1 MEKKINK
8 EKLAAQVSLALM
20 AGMFSIVPVVY
31 GAPVLDE
38 AKKLENTANVSVD
51 GLTTN
56 VIGTKQNNVVHWQDF
71 SVAKGETV
79 QFDADKPDTARDYLN
94 LVTGEKLSQIDGA
107 IKGGNNVYIINP
119 NGVIFGKGASVD
131 VGSLYVS
138 TTTAI
143 DPDKINDFKTN
154 GINPLTDTASSA
166 AADIVN
172 MGKITANSVYVE
184 GGNIKFMNTE
194 DVMAKTTVTAN
205 ATGTVRFDHK
215 TSADTSKFMA
225 SSGTRDDYTLITT
238 KDELQNINKTATALS
253 GHYALGANIDIENK
267 TFTPLGTVAQPFTGA
282 LDGNYYNVSRLYMNA
297 NDSGGNNYA
306 GLFGYVAGSTTQKV
320 KISNLGVVDASV
332 KGKIAAGALAGH
344 VENADIENVFVLG
357 SVPGSSKLGHY
368 GSESKLL
375 GGLIGEAGTGVKI
388 DSTYVTGVTIPS
400 HKSDGDG
407 AVTSIGGLIGK
418 ATGIVG
424 ITNSYTKDIT
434 FSNDAGY
441 SGGIVG
447 QASDTTE
454 ISNVYTTASNI
465 TRTGGV
471 QENTYIIKDNKID
484 GGNNTT
490 TNADAK
496 KASSYAFLGDTS
508 SNDTWRIYEGNTL
521 PLLRSFMK
529 ANGTVSVNYTY
540 TRDGETKTH
549 NSAEDTVWTYNG
561 TATEINAKASAGG
574 GTASLTGDDAV
585 RNKGTY
591 TLFSSTQDGYDYIGN
606 AIIVKPYQIK
616 TGINQ
621 DTEIRKVYDGTAAAS
636 TVVADLFKGTN
647 TGIFAEDA
655 ANGVTMSFTPDITNP
670 PKFTDENDHESPDAG
685 VGKRVTASG
694 TVTLTG
700 DKYGNY
706 ELVDYSGKVG
716 SVDEDTNEYSLTF
729 TGTSENGVIEQ
740 RELRIELTTPTG
752 INREYNGEKTVSATY
767 APKAQIKVSDNQKAN
782 GGLANEETIESLGLT
797 YASSAYY
804 VDKDSEGKYTAT
816 KMADDHSVEYAGIKL
831 NDSLGKNYKLVD
843 VKNNDKV
850 IYSASIAGLE
860 DSGTNAD
867 TGGALYGTGT
877 IARKNISAGG
887 FSINGTAQGAVKTYD
902 NTEFYDD
909 GSEGQLVYSDEVVH
923 NADKTSWDDVTFTVT
938 KDDQEHY
945 GYFTKST
952 TDTKHVTDAGENYG
966 VAYHVTI
973 GGSDAKN
980 YQVDGKNIEIGTSV
994 YVTGGNG
1001 KIEKRVITLEL
1012 GNKIT
1017 DIDKT
1022 YDGNAAVKVTHNN
1035 ALTNEISLD
1044 DGLVKY
1050 ADGSN
1055 QLISTDKTKLSITGA
1070 YDSKDVKKS
1079 NEYGVGA
1086 DQGIT
1091 YTITV
1096 VDGTINGKAANY
1108 VFKTKEGASSQTITG
1123 AAGAINPVHIKDIQ
1137 FADVYKDYDKSDKV
1151 KGAQEHDK
1159 IAIVDI
1165 TDGTSSVLVSGEAL
1179 TDIFNTNL
1187 IDGTYGSGNTDA
1199 TFSKNAHVQRQN
1211 GAVIKGTVK
1220 YTGKDSAGNPVSL
1233 RNSIKTNAYGS
1244 YNYVL
1249 DNDTAYYGVGTINP
1263 LTITALTL
1271 AQTKDI
1277 TKAYDGNASVAYTD
1291 VNGNT
1296 HEAADFVGTLSTEV
1310 GGESFDLTD
1319 KYSVH
1324 TAEYASE
1331 NVAWD
1336 GDNVAKQK
1344 VTYLLN
1350 VAEDGDYAI
1359 ADSLKDTTKTYVQI
1373 EYTGDKGGT
1382 ITPRK
1387 LKAQAAADFSKTYDA
1402 NKVIYDGTTELSGNG
1417 VVTFIGYDKAEYG
1430 LVDGD
1435 LNANTSTAV
1444 YDDVNAGDNK
1454 TINYTAKIGT
1464 GTDTTAKNYE
1474 IYVDDGH
1481 GNWTT
1486 GTSFTKNNGTIN
1498 QAGLYVTFDDVEK
1511 YYDGNRYLINKDNQ
1525 SLIMP
1530 NYHNGIKTR
1539 GTVLD
1544 DVRVNFAS
1552 NEDSLFDSAN
1562 VVRDSN
1568 GQVTSQNVT
1577 YKFTLAGDTADNY
1590 FIADAN
1596 GNEVTTKEGLKTVIN
1611 GRGTIKPKILTDAD
1625 VILNFGEVS
1634 KVYDMNSAVT
1644 YTHSE
1649 AEYGSQA
1656 GSKNAADY
1664 IDTFT
1669 IDGVVFKNADKD
1681 EINTY
1686 YTAAG
1691 IYLNDTTETTGVDA
1705 DKARFTISLTDT
1717 AVSNFNLSGVTF
1729 YDATDKTLTKT
1740 TAATITPKNVT
1751 VSFNDPTVT
1760 KVYNGKKDVVTG
1772 STQQNP
1778 DGTGSM
1784 AIGTDI
1790 LNVSGIISG
1799 DTAVLDRDKINARY
1813 ADKNVA
1819 YDTNGEITAKNVYY
1833 DAVLKGD
1840 NAKNYKLVYGSQ
1852 ESALTDGKPA
1862 LTLTGQGT
1870 ITPKEIAADFVYNGT
1885 VAENVYNKKTGDT
1898 TANKAYDAKDTV
1910 NNLASETINGVNGEV
1925 IKLNDADIKG
1935 TYGKW
1940 TTDASGSLTGIGAGG
1955 QTETGEFEANGDV
1968 NWLGTGN
1975 TEDEKTGYKA
1985 VRYTGLQKALD
1996 NAADP
2001 NDTNNTT
2008 GFSGKNYT
2016 IADTVYFTEAAKKGK
2031 IRQLAVTADKVHEKW
2046 TTPITKEYDGTSDVL
2061 NPEKFLTIYTD
2072 VTGSDVVLKYDL
2084 QSAVYDEN
2092 KVNVGSNYNVTY
2104 MLKSLQAQE
2113 FKNFKMDET
2122 LMKSFEKKKLQSG
2135 DNGMPTGSITP
2146 RVLTIKLTQ
2155 PNGYDKIYDGGT
2167 DVKDAAGN
2175 KIEEF
2180 AYVFDMGDKTA
2191 IVADDKDDTD
2201 KVNLIVTG
2209 AYDNAEANLTPE
2221 GETISGK
2228 EAKKTINYTATLSG
2242 SKAGN
2247 YMVANAAPTGEGTIK
2262 QRTVYVAFDANGGK
2276 DIDRDYNGAA
2286 DTSADADKNQR
2297 NNHIQLVD
2305 AVAGGNTGLL
2315 TGDKD
2320 NVSLVKGDIQANY
2333 GQDGT
2338 LDGNVVRD
2346 EQTKRVLTKDV
2357 YFTNFNLQGT
2367 NNSGNYAVR
2376 AQDGTTTLKGSGKI
2390 NPLSVTVTRND
2401 APTKVYDGNGSIDTN
2416 TDNFTATVTGGVGE
2430 AVKDFLTITGHYIED
2445 QNNDVNAGE
2454 NKSYTYT
2461 LSMDGSPNYD
2471 LASNTIEGTDGVIK
2485 KRTISANFN
2494 NGILTKVYDGNND
2507 GTSELLTNVANEV
2520 YDATNNTD
2528 NSLTNARFTLN
2539 DVVPGEDALL
2549 TGTATFGGKDAGEYD
2564 VTYTLTLNNSNY
2576 QFADDG
2582 SDSVTFDGTGCISRR
2597 DLIITATPVSI
2608 NAGEAMPK
2616 FTGTVSGFVDGER
2629 DNYTAFINGLTY
2641 QTEDGVDT
2649 SNPGQYGVYGWYTD
2663 KDTRS
2668 GLLGRNYKY
2677 SQAPSNSTAL
2687 TVNYVNQ
2694 NGNPDTKITPNSNV
2708 YHQISKDM
2716 NSGFGDNGAAAIEY
2730 KDKSGKVLGTEKID
2744 SGEINGKGLTIGG
2757 GADMSKQTD
2766 SNANIGIAGGDIVNM
2781 EGANAAGSVNVE
2793 TTGDGTVVNLEVFS
2807 IGGDKQSGDN
2817 NSAAEIT
2824 NTADKTYSLDLDNP
2838 TEGEIAIKNTNDT
2851 TGTLSSIAITDG
2863 KQNILGEEA
2872 EDKKDEQEKEGT
2884 IAIKSSNGEDDDEIE
2899 LTVEKQGV
2907 NVA

>member
-8 EKLAAQVSLALM
+8 EKLAAQVSLTLM

-31 GAPVLDE
+31 GAPVLDTT
-38 AKKLENTANVSVD
+38 KENTATVSSA

-56 VIGTKQNNVVHWQDF
+56 VVGQAQNSVVHWQDF
-71 SVAKGETV
+71 SVATGETV
-79 QFDADKPDTARDYLN
+79 QFDADNPEVARNYLN
-94 LVTGEKLSQIDGA
+94 LVTGDKQSQIDGA
-107 IKGGNNVYIINP
+107 IKGGADVYIINRH
-119 NGVIFGKGASVD
+119 GVIFGKGASVD
-131 VGSLYVS
+131 VGNLYVS
-138 TTTAI
+138 TIAASAI
-143 DPDKINDFKTN
+143 DTDKINNFHDQGT
-154 GINPLTDTASSA
+154 NPLTDTASRA
-166 AADIVN
+166 DADIVN
-172 MGKITANSVYVE
+172 MGTIKANSVYVE

-194 DVMAKTTVTAN
+194 KVKATTVTAV
-205 ATGTVRFDHK
+205 TPKEKGTVRFDHK
-215 TSADTSKFMA
+215 
-225 SSGTRDDYTLITT
+225 SSVTDAEISNFTAKGIRNDYTLISSLSEIT
-238 KDELQNINKTATALS
+238 ELD
-253 GHYALGANIDIENK
+253 GRYALAGDITLSPTNLQ
-267 TFTPLGTVAQPFTGA
+267 TSIGTNASTPFTGA
-282 LDGNYYNVSRLYMNA
+282 FDGNFFA
-297 NDSGGNNYA
+297 ISGYQSKGEDDYA
-306 GLFGYVAGSTTQKV
+306 GLFGYT
-320 KISNLGVVDASV
+320 I
-332 KGKIAAGALAGH
+332 GAT
-344 VENADIENVFVLG
+344 IENVGLKNATVMGKLSAG
-357 SVPGSSKLGHY
+357 S
-368 GSESKLL
+368 
-375 GGLIGEAGTGVKI
+375 LIGVAEETTIRNVFNQAGGHGI
-388 DSTYVTGVTIPS
+388 W
-400 HKSDGDG
+400 
-407 AVTSIGGLIGK
+407 VTSS
-418 ATGIVG
+418 
-424 ITNSYTKDIT
+424 NSEAI
-434 FSNDAGY
+434 A
-441 SGGIVG
+441 GGIVG
-447 QASDTTE
+447 RATNSTT
-454 ISNVYTTASNI
+454 ITNAYNTAPVHGSQPNYKAGGIVGSLTDSSLTNVYNTGSVYKDGSTVINAGIAYTADSKSSITNAYTTSGAILAAGSPKKQ
-465 TRTGGV
+465 T
-471 QENTYIIKDNKID
+471 NTYVINNTAKTITSDSNGESVGKSAKQKDNYKFWD
-484 GGNNTT
+484 
-490 TNADAK
+490 NANGKNEWAI
-496 KASSYAFLGDTS
+496 Y
-508 SNDTWRIYEGNTL
+508 NDL
-521 PLLRSFMK
+521 PILRSFLTAK
-529 ANGTVSVNYTY
+529 GTVSVNATLGGQ
-540 TRDGETKTH
+540 TLTH
-549 NSAEDTVWTYNG
+549 NSDGDIVWTYNG
-561 TATEINAKASAGG
+561 KTNKINATSSVGESKEVE
-574 GTASLTGDDAV
+574 V

-616 TGINQ
+616 TGINT
-621 DTEIRKVYDGTAAAS
+621 DTDITKVYDGNANAE
-636 TVVADLFKGTN
+636 TVVSKLLEGTN
-647 TGIFAEDA
+647 GDIFEADRNKVSIA
-655 ANGVTMSFTPDITNP
+655 PALKYA
-670 PKFTDENDHESPDAG
+670 KFTTDPDGKNESPDAG
-685 VGKRVTASG
+685 AGKYVKVEG
-694 TVTLTG
+694 KVTLTG
-700 DKYGNY
+700 DEYGNY
-706 ELVDYSGKVG
+706 ELVDYSGNVG

-729 TGTSENGVIEQ
+729 TGTSEKGVIEQ
-740 RELRIELTTPTG
+740 RELRIELTSPTG
-752 INREYNGEKTVSATY
+752 IDREYNGLYTVYDANQPETQNY
-767 APKAQIKVSDNQKAN
+767 TPEAQIKVSDPQSKND
-782 GGLANEETIESLGLT
+782 GLVAGHIIAGTDGLTLGLT
-797 YASSAYY
+797 YNSAANY
-804 VDKDSEGKYTAT
+804 VDKNSDGTYTKT
-816 KMADDHSVEYAGIKL
+816 KMADSHSVEYAGIKL

-843 VKNNDKV
+843 AKNNTV
-850 IYSASIAGLE
+850 IYSASINGLE
-860 DSGTNAD
+860 GSGINAG

-938 KDDQEHY
+938 KDDQGHY

-952 TDTKHVTDAGENYG
+952 TDTTHVTDAGENYG

-973 GGSDAKN
+973 GGTDAKN
-980 YQVDGKNIEIGTSV
+980 YKVNGTDIEIGKAID
-994 YVTGGNG
+994 VTGGSG
-1001 KIEKRVITLEL
+1001 KIEKRVITLKL
-1012 GNKIT
+1012 GDKTTN
-1017 DIDKT
+1017 IDKT
-1022 YDGNAAVKVTHNN
+1022 YDGDDKVKVTHDNT
-1035 ALTNEISLD
+1035 LTSAISLE

-1055 QLISTDKTKLSITGA
+1055 QLISSDGTKLSITGA

-1108 VFKTKEGASSQTITG
+1108 VFQTKEGASSQTITG
-1123 AAGAINPVHIKDIQ
+1123 ATGAINPVHIKDIQ
-1137 FADVYKDYDKSDKV
+1137 FVDVYKDYDKSDKV

-1159 IAIVDI
+1159 IAIADI
-1165 TDGTSSVLVSGEAL
+1165 TDGTNSVLVSGEAL
-1179 TDIFNTNL
+1179 TGIFNTNL
-1187 IDGTYGSGNTDA
+1187 IDGTYGSGNTDD
-1199 TFSKNAHVQRQN
+1199 TFMADAHVQRDPDTKD
-1211 GAVIKGTVK
+1211 VISGTVK
-1220 YTGKDSAGNPVSL
+1220 YTGKDTAGNVTSL
-1233 RNSIKTNAYGS
+1233 RDSIITD
-1244 YNYVL
+1244 NYVL
-1249 DNDTAYYGVGTINP
+1249 DNDTPYYGVGTINP

-1296 HEAADFVGTLSTEV
+1296 HEAAEFVGTLSTEV

-1324 TAEYASE
+1324 TAEYASKD
-1331 NVAWD
+1331 VAWD
-1336 GDNVAKQK
+1336 GNDVTKQK

-1359 ADSLKDTTKTYVQI
+1359 ADSLKDTTNTYVQI
-1373 EYTGDKGGT
+1373 EYTGAEGGT

-1387 LKAQAAADFSKTYDA
+1387 LKAQAAADFSKTYDGT
-1402 NKVIYDGTTELSGNG
+1402 NVIYDGATPLSGNG
-1417 VVTFIGYDKAEYG
+1417 VVTFSGYDKAEYG

-1444 YDDVNAGDNK
+1444 YDDVNAGNNK

-1464 GTDTTAKNYE
+1464 GKDTTAKNYE

-1498 QAGLYVTFDDVEK
+1498 QAGLYVTFDNVEK
-1511 YYDGNRYLINKDNQ
+1511 YYDGNRYLLDKNNQ
-1525 SLIMP
+1525 SLIKP

-1552 NEDSLFDSAN
+1552 NEDSFFDSAN

-1596 GNEVTTKEGLKTVIN
+1596 GNEVITKEGLKTVIN

-1634 KVYDMNSAVT
+1634 KVYDMDSAVT

-1705 DKARFTISLTDT
+1705 DKARFTISLTDM

-1729 YDATDKTLTKT
+1729 YNATDKTLTKT

-1790 LNVSGIISG
+1790 LDVSGIISG
-1799 DTAVLDRDKINARY
+1799 DTAYLDRDNINARY

-1819 YDTNGEITAKNVYY
+1819 YGADGEVTAKNVYY

-1852 ESALTDGKPA
+1852 ESALTDDKPA

-1870 ITPKEIAADFVYNGT
+1870 ITPKEITADFDYDGNVAADD
-1885 VAENVYNKKTGDT
+1885 YNKKAGDT
-1898 TANKAYDAKDTV
+1898 TANKAYDATDTV
-1910 NNLASETINGVNGEV
+1910 NSLASKTINGVNGEV
-1925 IKLNDADIKG
+1925 IKLNDSNIEG

-1940 TTDASGSLTGIGAGG
+1940 TADASGTLTGIGAGG
-1955 QTETGEFEANGDV
+1955 QTEKGTFEANGDV

-1985 VRYTGLQKALD
+1985 VKYTNLQNAL
-1996 NAADP
+1996 AHATDP
-2001 NDTNNTT
+2001 NNTA

-2016 IADTVYFTEAAKKGK
+2016 IANTVYFTEAAKKGK
-2031 IRQLAVTADKVHEKW
+2031 IRQLAVTADKVHERW
-2046 TTPITKEYDGTSDVL
+2046 NAPITKEYDGNSDVL
-2061 NPEKFLTIYTD
+2061 NPEQYLTIYTD
-2072 VTGSDVVLKYDL
+2072 VTGSEVDLKYNL
-2084 QSAVYDEN
+2084 TSAVYDN
-2092 KVNVGSNYNVTY
+2092 KQVDVVAAHGVTY
-2104 MLKSLQAQE
+2104 TLNDLQAQE
-2113 FKNFKMDET
+2113 FNNFKMDNALLAKYHGKEF
-2122 LMKSFEKKKLQSG
+2122 KSQTNVTEPTDKSI
-2135 DNGMPTGSITP
+2135 MPAGSITP
-2146 RVLTIKLTQ
+2146 RVLTIKLAQ
-2155 PNGYDKIYDGGT
+2155 PSGYDKIYDGGT
-2167 DVKDAAGN
+2167 DVKDANGN

-2209 AYDNAEANLTPE
+2209 EYNNAEANLTPE

-2247 YMVANAAPTGEGTIK
+2247 YMVANAALTGAGTIK

-2297 NNHIQLVD
+2297 DNHIQLVD

-2333 GQDGT
+2333 AQ
-2338 LDGNVVRD
+2338 DGNVVRD

-2663 KDTRS
+2663 KDTSS

-2744 SGEINGKGLTIGG
+2744 SGEINGKGLMIGG